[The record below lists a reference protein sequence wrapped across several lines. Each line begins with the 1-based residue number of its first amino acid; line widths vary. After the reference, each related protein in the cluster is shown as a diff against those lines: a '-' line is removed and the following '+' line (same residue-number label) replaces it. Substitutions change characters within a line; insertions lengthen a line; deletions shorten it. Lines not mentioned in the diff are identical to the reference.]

1 LVNKF
6 EEREKTNKE
15 KFSIIKEKNKENLMK
30 DLFLTI
36 DKFNTTIHNQ
46 QLIENL
52 FESTDK
58 NLNDIISKLTDDAEL
73 KNDELKAKNLNL
85 EQIIEKL
92 EIQIIRLKEQNE
104 SMSFKKNNEVFHF
117 NNFNSLFYKV
127 KNSMKL

>member
-6 EEREKTNKE
+6 EEREKTKKE

>member
-1 LVNKF
+1 MVNKF